1 MRNCKALLVLL
12 TAFFLLNAEL
22 NLAQAQTTQPADTS
36 AVVGGQSYAMILGI
50 STYQHIRPLSYAD
63 SDAGLFRD
71 YLKSAGAGSIPDDR
85 MLFLVNEQ
93 ATSANFWVKGMAW
106 LRQKNLKS

>member
-1 MRNCKALLVLL
+1 MRNCKAFLFLCA
-12 TAFFLLNAEL
+12 AFFILHTEILL
-22 NLAQAQTTQPADTS
+22 AQTTVTAPAPDTS
-36 AVVGGQSYAMILGI
+36 AAPKTGQSYAMILGI

-71 YLKSAGAGSIPDDR
+71 YLRSAGAGSIPDDR

-106 LRQKNLKS
+106 LR